1 MFSEHP
7 PLRVPPEQKLLLT
20 KACEDLEQEK
30 QEREEEKVR
39 YLGEKIPPLQVSG
52 MSMEELQNLCKQLH
66 SKIEVVDEER
76 YDCESKV
83 KKHNNDVGGP
93 SRAAEV
99 PDVTTRVSL
108 WVSFDFLTSDPRTEA
123 ENPGFRRQVQEAGP
137 EEGEG
142 VRG

>member
-1 MFSEHP
+1 MTPSLP
-7 PLRVPPEQKLLLT
+7 PSP
-20 KACEDLEQEK
+20 
-30 QEREEEKVR
+30 
-39 YLGEKIPPLQVSG
+39 
-52 MSMEELQNLCKQLH
+52 QNLCKQLH

-93 SRAAEV
+93 SK
-99 PDVTTRVSL
+99 TTEL
-108 WVSFDFLTSDPRTEA
+108 PQPEHPLFTVSFRFVTLDPRTEA

-142 VRG
+142 VCR

>member
-1 MFSEHP
+1 MVQGPETDVLPEPFP
-7 PLRVPPEQKLLLT
+7 VPPEQKLLLT
-20 KACEDLEQEK
+20 KACEDLEQER

-52 MSMEELQNLCKQLH
+52 MSMDELQVEPGGGGGVVQSSLDTSLLTSPQNLCKQLH

-93 SRAAEV
+93 STAAEV
-99 PDVTTRVSL
+99 PDVSTRVST
-108 WVSFDFLTSDPRTEA
+108 WVSFFS
-123 ENPGFRRQVQEAGP
+123 
-137 EEGEG
+137 
-142 VRG
+142 

>member
-1 MFSEHP
+1 MFSEHLS
-7 PLRVPPEQKLLLT
+7 LRVPPEQTLLLT

-52 MSMEELQNLCKQLH
+52 MSMDELQNLCKQLH

-93 SRAAEV
+93 SKAAEV
-99 PDVTTRVSL
+99 PDVTARVSL
-108 WVSFDFLTSDPRTEA
+108 WVSFF
-123 ENPGFRRQVQEAGP
+123 FF
-137 EEGEG
+137 
-142 VRG
+142 